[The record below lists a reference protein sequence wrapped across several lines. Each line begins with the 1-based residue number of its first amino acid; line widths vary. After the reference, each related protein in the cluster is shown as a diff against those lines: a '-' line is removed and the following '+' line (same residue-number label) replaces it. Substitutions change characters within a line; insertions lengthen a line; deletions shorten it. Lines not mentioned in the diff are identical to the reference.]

1 MELFLLEVDI
11 ISRQLIW
18 DYDGFSSLGNVTVSG
33 EKKGRFRV
41 PGNIYSAYM
50 FYRKLFIQCDNI
62 SIYFRIIN
70 YKSSSPARTI
80 PACRHFLN
88 RQYWHRF
95 LCTLFIS
102 HSPEPPTHVYTRR
115 FWTVRLKKPL
125 HLKNRGP
132 SKLDRWHRVD
142 FI

>member
-1 MELFLLEVDI
+1 MLLF
-11 ISRQLIW
+11 Q
-18 DYDGFSSLGNVTVSG
+18 GA
-33 EKKGRFRV
+33 KKGRFRV

-62 SIYFRIIN
+62 SIYFKIIN

-115 FWTVRLKKPL
+115 FCVSIQCTILTAICSLDCTGWKPT
-125 HLKNRGP
+125 NEICIERMVP
-132 SKLDRWHRVD
+132 RQ
-142 FI
+142 